1 MYLLWFIAL
10 IYLNREFTMQRH
22 FTGIIYNCKTIRGF
36 LCDMFLEEIL
46 VEPILESQDNHLGN
60 FQCNTSPNQTINEDY
75 DEAIY
80 QRAISLYEKPFL
92 QLIQEAAQVHKEN
105 WPESDIQRSALLS
118 IKTGSCPEDCSYCP
132 QSARYETDIKKHPLM
147 EVNDIVEK
155 AKAAK
160 ANGAERFCMGA
171 AWRKPPR
178 GEQFDRVLEAISEVK
193 SLGMEACVTL
203 GLLNEEQA
211 LKLKEA
217 GLDYYNHNVDTSK
230 DYYSKVITTRKFQDR
245 VQTLRHVRNNDINV
259 CCGGILGMGESAE
272 DRMKLISFLA
282 TMNPQPESVPIN
294 FLVKFDGTP
303 LENMENIDILHFVR
317 TIAVAR
323 ILLPKARIRL
333 SAGRMDMSREA
344 QILCLTAGANSI
356 FSGEVLLTSPLPGYT
371 FDNQLIDDMTKPLNL
386 NKENVNVL

>member
-1 MYLLWFIAL
+1 MEHISQYQDINLQKYQCEADS
-10 IYLNREFTMQRH
+10 
-22 FTGIIYNCKTIRGF
+22 KATI
-36 LCDMFLEEIL
+36 C
-46 VEPILESQDNHLGN
+46 
-60 FQCNTSPNQTINEDY
+60 EDY
-75 DEAIY
+75 DESIY
-80 QRAISLYEKPFL
+80 QHAITLYQKPFL
-92 QLIQEAAQVHKEN
+92 QLIQQAALVHKEN
-105 WPESDIQRSALLS
+105 WPEADIQRSALLS

-147 EVNDIVEK
+147 EVEDIVQK

-160 ANGAERFCMGA
+160 ANGAQRFCMGA

-178 GEQFDRVLEAISEVK
+178 GEQFDRVLDAIREVK
-193 SLGMEACVTL
+193 SLGMESCVTL

-230 DYYSKVITTRKFQDR
+230 DYYSKVITTRKFKDR
-245 VQTLRHVRNNDINV
+245 VQTLRHVRNNDINI
-259 CCGGILGMGESAE
+259 CCGGILGMGESPE
-272 DRMKLISFLA
+272 DRMKLVAFLA
-282 TMNPQPESVPIN
+282 TMQPQPESVPIN

-303 LENMENIDILHFVR
+303 LENIESLDILDFVR

-323 ILLPKARIRL
+323 VLLPKARIRL

-371 FDNQLIDDMTKPLNL
+371 FDNKLIDDMTKPLSFI
-386 NKENVNVL
+386 KEHENVL

>member
-1 MYLLWFIAL
+1 MK
-10 IYLNREFTMQRH
+10 
-22 FTGIIYNCKTIRGF
+22 C
-36 LCDMFLEEIL
+36 FLEEIL
-46 VEPILESQDNHLGN
+46 VEPIIESQDNQLGKL
-60 FQCNTSPNQTINEDY
+60 QCNSNSVQTISEDY
-75 DEAIY
+75 DEVIY
-80 QRAISLYEKPFL
+80 QKAITLYKKPFL
-92 QLIQEAAQVHKEN
+92 QLIQEAAVVHKEN
-105 WPESDIQRSALLS
+105 WPEADIQRSALLS

-178 GEQFDRVLEAISEVK
+178 GEQFDRVLDAIREVK

-259 CCGGILGMGESAE
+259 CCGGILGMGESSD
-272 DRMKLISFLA
+272 DRMKLIAFLA
-282 TMNPQPESVPIN
+282 TMDPQPESVPIN

-303 LENMENIDILHFVR
+303 LENTKDLDILHFVR

-371 FDNQLIDDMTKPLNL
+371 FDNQLIDDMTKPLN
-386 NKENVNVL
+386 KENLNVL

>member
-1 MYLLWFIAL
+1 MEHIAQCQEAPQQCAHYENNSEL
-10 IYLNREFTMQRH
+10 
-22 FTGIIYNCKTIRGF
+22 TISE
-36 LCDMFLEEIL
+36 DY
-46 VEPILESQDNHLGN
+46 
-60 FQCNTSPNQTINEDY
+60 NED
-75 DEAIY
+75 IY
-80 QRAISLYEKPFL
+80 KRALSLYQKPFL
-92 QLIQEAAQVHKEN
+92 QLMHEAAVTHKEN

-147 EVNDIVEK
+147 NVEDIVEK

-160 ANGAERFCMGA
+160 SNGAHRFCMGA

-178 GEQFDRVLEAISEVK
+178 GEQFDRVLDAIREVK

-211 LKLKEA
+211 HKLKEA

-230 DYYSKVITTRKFQDR
+230 EYYSKVITTRKFKDR
-245 VQTLRHVRNNDINV
+245 VQTLRNVRKSNINI

-272 DRMKLISFLA
+272 DRMKLIAFLA
-282 TMNPQPESVPIN
+282 TMDPQPESVPIN

-303 LENMENIDILHFVR
+303 LENQDDLDILDFVR

-371 FDNQLIDDMTKPLNL
+371 FDNKLVDDMTKPLNIL
-386 NKENVNVL
+386 G